1 MIETSRDPEGSFQPR
16 FARGHGVVA
25 LLLNK
30 SIDNAVSVLDF
41 PRNPR
46 IVGISLFVPIRT

>member
-16 FARGHGVVA
+16 FARGHGGVA

-30 SIDNAVSVLDF
+30 SIGNAVSVLDF